1 MALGSGSNRRGWLI
15 WLSSV
20 LVGSGQSAALETA
33 AAGDSPTS
41 LGRSLLLR
49 ACLVKVRARIV
60 SYAIS
65 YKPGDYPQ
73 LENIRKK
80 LHQTGVRKSYR
91 ENLYPRRR
99 RSFMESA
106 VIKSVLEKLPTNELD
121 EALSEFVVPFTA
133 VLPDERLRRVVPLA
147 VRGIVA
153 GETPLI
159 TAMARSVQR
168 AHRKL
173 HL

>member
-1 MALGSGSNRRGWLI
+1 
-15 WLSSV
+15 
-20 LVGSGQSAALETA
+20 
-33 AAGDSPTS
+33 
-41 LGRSLLLR
+41 
-49 ACLVKVRARIV
+49 
-60 SYAIS
+60 
-65 YKPGDYPQ
+65 
-73 LENIRKK
+73 
-80 LHQTGVRKSYR
+80 
-91 ENLYPRRR
+91 
-99 RSFMESA
+99 MESA